1 MKFGISRSVGGTKGV
16 NYRSEADAAAWSY
29 IMAEQLVLGD
39 VVRQLALL
47 MKEEGIVL
55 AFKNEEPW
63 HLLFFRMKQELA
75 TDGPSFLRRL
85 RFDADNRYP
94 RCRELSEFLHAL
106 HTTCTA
112 GVENPYF
119 DELELDQD
127 VTRVWREA
135 QQHLK
140 PETKQFLSQ
149 SLRIACEEF
158 PHKPNA

>member
-1 MKFGISRSVGGTKGV
+1 
-16 NYRSEADAAAWSY
+16 
-29 IMAEQLVLGD
+29 MAEDLVLGD

-47 MKEEGIVL
+47 MEEKRIVL

-63 HLLFFRMKQELA
+63 HLLFFRMKQELRE
-75 TDGPSFLRRL
+75 GPGFLRRL
-85 RFDADNRYP
+85 RFDTDNRYP

-112 GVENPYF
+112 GVENPYY
-119 DELELDQD
+119 DELELDQS
-127 VTRVWREA
+127 VTRVWKEA

-149 SLRIACEEF
+149 GLQIACEEF